1 MDISRWAMGRG
12 GPDWPVNAE
21 GEKEPAKLVQHTFD
35 NTADADL
42 TISLLAAYGIPCF
55 PYYRGEGVT
64 GKVISGFSGYG
75 AALYV
80 PETVHDEAA
89 AILAARPLDDT
100 DNNNNEEE

>member
-55 PYYRGEGVT
+55 PYYDGEGVT

-75 AALYV
+75 ASLYV
-80 PETVHDEAA
+80 PESMYEEA
-89 AILAARPLDDT
+89 T
-100 DNNNNEEE
+100 DLLNAEVVED

>member
-42 TISLLAAYGIPCF
+42 TISLLADYGIPCF
-55 PYYRGEGVT
+55 PYYDGEGVT

-75 AALYV
+75 ASLYV
-80 PETVHDEAA
+80 PESMYEEATDLLNAEVVEDEE
-89 AILAARPLDDT
+89 
-100 DNNNNEEE
+100 NKEE